1 MLPCTNFIFI
11 LLEKYST
18 PHLMKY
24 VLYTKSAI
32 LFFHNSCF
40 LLAERNEPAN
50 ALMKLNQL
58 RPGTLYKLAS
68 QTGPE
73 HEPQFTMA
81 VEVDG
86 VTYEATGPSK
96 RSAKLHVAQK
106 VSQLIV
112 LILKLCVL
120 DATCNCYSGNSF
132 QGCCL

>member
-1 MLPCTNFIFI
+1 MCYIQSQPYFFFF
-11 LLEKYST
+11 
-18 PHLMKY
+18 
-24 VLYTKSAI
+24 
-32 LFFHNSCF
+32 LFFHKTCF
-40 LLAERNEPAN
+40 LLAERREPAN

-106 VSQLIV
+106 VSL
-112 LILKLCVL
+112 LKVTSLKETL
-120 DATCNCYSGNSF
+120 F
-132 QGCCL
+132 

>member
-1 MLPCTNFIFI
+1 
-11 LLEKYST
+11 
-18 PHLMKY
+18 MKY